1 MRSRMPYR
9 TAVKYIEDYLDDKY
23 GASCLILGFT
33 RKGKALHVQCS
44 YPTRQLIKI
53 ITVYEPAHDLWIN
66 LRTRKTD

>member
-1 MRSRMPYR
+1 
-9 TAVKYIEDYLDDKY
+9 
-23 GASCLILGFT
+23 
-33 RKGKALHVQCS
+33 VQCS